1 MIIEFQEVSKR
12 YRFEWIIKNMSYRF
26 NNTNSYAII
35 GNNGSGK
42 STLMQMISGYLSPS
56 SGRLTF
62 SNNDI
67 ILDVNDIYKEISFV
81 APYIELV
88 EEFTLTEAISFH
100 KRFKPFSKEI
110 EEINP
115 LDFLQLPKTA
125 LNKPIQYFSSG
136 MKQRLKL
143 GLSFMSQS
151 AVLLLDEPTIT
162 LDREGISWYREMLE
176 KYAFNQRLL
185 IIASNVMEDIEGCS
199 KILEMKDLKA

>member
-185 IIASNVMEDIEGCS
+185 IVASNVMEDIEGCS

>member
-67 ILDVNDIYKEISFV
+67 VLDVNDIYKEISFV

-88 EEFTLTEAISFH
+88 EEFTLTEAINFH

-176 KYAFNQRLL
+176 KYAYW
-185 IIASNVMEDIEGCS
+185 
-199 KILEMKDLKA
+199 K

>member
-67 ILDVNDIYKEISFV
+67 VLDVNDIYKEISFV

-88 EEFTLTEAISFH
+88 EEFTLTEAINFH
-100 KRFKPFSKEI
+100 KSFKPFSKEI

-199 KILEMKDLKA
+199 KRLEMKDLKA

>member
-1 MIIEFQEVSKR
+1 MIIQFQEVSKR
-12 YRFEWIIKNMSYRF
+12 YRYEWIIRNMNYQF
-26 NNTNSYAII
+26 KANESYAVI

-56 SGRLTF
+56 FGKLLF
-62 SNNDI
+62 SKNDR
-67 ILDVNDIYKEISFV
+67 ILDVNEVYKDISFV

-88 EEFTLTEAISFH
+88 EEFTLSEAIDFH

-110 EEINP
+110 EKINP

-143 GLSFMSQS
+143 GLAFMSES
-151 AVLLLDEPTIT
+151 PVLLLDEPTIT
-162 LDREGISWYREMLE
+162 LDREGISWYRNMLE
-176 KYAFNQRLL
+176 NYAFNQRLL
-185 IIASNVMEDIEGCS
+185 IIASNVLEDIEGCN
-199 KILEMKDLKA
+199 KVLEMKDLKA

>member
-1 MIIEFQEVSKR
+1 
-12 YRFEWIIKNMSYRF
+12 
-26 NNTNSYAII
+26 
-35 GNNGSGK
+35 
-42 STLMQMISGYLSPS
+42 
-56 SGRLTF
+56 
-62 SNNDI
+62 
-67 ILDVNDIYKEISFV
+67 
-81 APYIELV
+81 
-88 EEFTLTEAISFH
+88 
-100 KRFKPFSKEI
+100 
-110 EEINP
+110 
-115 LDFLQLPKTA
+115 
-125 LNKPIQYFSSG
+125 

>member
-67 ILDVNDIYKEISFV
+67 VLDVNDIYKEISFV

-88 EEFTLTEAISFH
+88 EEFTLTEAINFH

-143 GLSFMSQS
+143 GLSFMSES

>member
-67 ILDVNDIYKEISFV
+67 VLDVNDIYKEISFV

-88 EEFTLTEAISFH
+88 EEFTLTEAINFH

>member
-67 ILDVNDIYKEISFV
+67 VLDVNEIYKEISFV

-88 EEFTLTEAISFH
+88 EEFTLTEAINFH

>member
-12 YRFEWIIKNMSYRF
+12 YRYEWIIRNMNYQFKS
-26 NNTNSYAII
+26 NESYAII

-62 SNNDI
+62 TKNEIVLDIND
-67 ILDVNDIYKEISFV
+67 VYKEISFV

-88 EEFTLTEAISFH
+88 EEFTLSEAIDFH

-110 EEINP
+110 EDINP
-115 LDFLQLPKTA
+115 LDFLQLPRTA

-143 GLSFMSQS
+143 GLAFMSES
-151 AVLLLDEPTIT
+151 PVLLLDEPTIT
-162 LDREGISWYREMLE
+162 LDRDGISWYRNMLE
-176 KYAFNQRLL
+176 NYAFNQRLL
-185 IIASNVMEDIEGCS
+185 IIASNVLEDIEGCS
-199 KILEMKDLKA
+199 KVLEMKDLKA

>member
-67 ILDVNDIYKEISFV
+67 VLDVNDIYKEISFV

-88 EEFTLTEAISFH
+88 EEFTLTEAINFH

-110 EEINP
+110 EEINT

>member
-12 YRFEWIIKNMSYRF
+12 YRFEWIIKNMNYRF
-26 NNTNSYAII
+26 NENHSYAII

-62 SNNDI
+62 TKNEI
-67 ILDVNDIYKEISFV
+67 VLDVNDVYKEISFV

-88 EEFTLTEAISFH
+88 EEFTLTEALNFH
-100 KRFKPFSKEI
+100 KRFKPFRKEI
-110 EEINP
+110 EDINP

-151 AVLLLDEPTIT
+151 PVLLLDEPTIT
-162 LDREGISWYREMLE
+162 LDREGISWYRNMLE
-176 KYAFNQRLL
+176 NYAFNQRLL
-185 IIASNVMEDIEGCS
+185 IIASNVLEDIEGCN
-199 KILEMKDLKA
+199 KVLEMKDLKA

>member
-88 EEFTLTEAISFH
+88 EEFTLTEAINFH

-199 KILEMKDLKA
+199 KRLEMKDLKA